1 MRWILFAVF
10 SVPLTLRAFADP
22 PAPEAPAVP
31 VLHAETRVV
40 QIDVVV
46 TDSQGKPV
54 TDLSKKDFT
63 VTDAG
68 KPRAIDIF
76 SVNRGESAPPA
87 KLPASSL
94 PALPPN
100 VFSNRNVGPPRLS
113 GHSTVIVLDQ
123 LNVAHDPRRTPF
135 QTTADGQLQVASLMS
150 KLKPD
155 EQIALY
161 VTARQLGLVL
171 LQDYTTDRSL
181 LLTRLKNYIPRGMR
195 FPPETHPDKPSATPG
210 SPRRDPN
217 AVPGREA
224 EMLAEDASRDTQL
237 TLQSLAEHLALVPGR
252 KNVFLVR
259 GSGPPL
265 LMHGMWQTGW
275 DKTVNALNEA
285 NVAVNT

>member
-94 PALPPN
+94 AGAPAKCIFESQHGVAQAFRPLDRDCPRPAQCCSRPPQN
-100 VFSNRNVGPPRLS
+100 ALS
-113 GHSTVIVLDQ
+113 
-123 LNVAHDPRRTPF
+123 
-135 QTTADGQLQVASLMS
+135 
-150 KLKPD
+150 
-155 EQIALY
+155 
-161 VTARQLGLVL
+161 
-171 LQDYTTDRSL
+171 DRSGWAVAG
-181 LLTRLKNYIPRGMR
+181 RQSHEQV
-195 FPPETHPDKPSATPG
+195 ETGRAN
-210 SPRRDPN
+210 RALRDGKTVMDPKTWTKT
-217 AVPGREA
+217 G
-224 EMLAEDASRDTQL
+224 
-237 TLQSLAEHLALVPGR
+237 
-252 KNVFLVR
+252 
-259 GSGPPL
+259 PL
-265 LMHGMWQTGW
+265 LR
-275 DKTVNALNEA
+275 
-285 NVAVNT
+285 